1 MLSEES
7 EVGSM
12 GMSNGLADTFAC
24 ATEIS
29 AIEEERLSYCGYD
42 IEEFMQQNCDFE
54 EVIFLLWNHRLPT
67 SEEYRRFL
75 EKLRAQYQI
84 GEAVE
89 SCLRIQ
95 CRQNLHPMSVL
106 RSTVSLLGV
115 FDKSAE
121 QVDPLSVYEQSI
133 SLQAKIPGIIAAFY
147 RLRRGLDPIEPDY
160 SLGIAENFLYML
172 NGDRPSRTN
181 VEALNRALI
190 LHADHELNASTFAAR
205 VCASTLSDVYSC
217 ITTAIGTLKGS
228 LHGGAN
234 ERVFDMLEEIKETA
248 NAETYIIEKL
258 NSKEKIMGFGH
269 RVYTKVDPRQ
279 VYLKEMAQKMTQGT
293 PNEKWYFISEEIE
306 RVIREKKE
314 LIPNV
319 DFYSATVYHTLGID
333 KDLFTLIFAM
343 SRVSGWLAHVSE
355 QKQNNQLIRP
365 RSKYVGQRKQ
375 HYSEFSER
383 KG

>member
-1 MLSEES
+1 M
-7 EVGSM
+7 VA
-12 GMSNGLADTFAC
+12 NKGLANTFAC
-24 ATEIS
+24 ETEIS
-29 AIEEERLSYCGYD
+29 AIENERLSYSGYD
-42 IEEFMQQNCDFE
+42 IDEFMQQNCDFE

-67 SEEYRRFL
+67 IKEYQEFL
-75 EKLRAQYQI
+75 SRLRSQYGI

-121 QVDPLSVYEQSI
+121 NTDLDSVYEQSI
-133 SLQAKIPGIIAAFY
+133 ALQAKIPGIIAAFY
-147 RLRRGLDPIEPDY
+147 RLRRGLDPIEPDQ

-172 NGDRPSRTN
+172 NGDRPSQTA

-234 ERVFDMLEEIKETA
+234 ERVFDLLEEIDTVE
-248 NAETYIIEKL
+248 NAESYISEKL

-279 VYLKEMAQKMTQGT
+279 IYLKDMAKRMTKGT
-293 PNEKWYFISEEIE
+293 SDEKWFFLSEEVE
-306 RVIREKKE
+306 RVIREKKD

-319 DFYSATVYHTLGID
+319 DFYSATVYHVLGID
-333 KDLFTLIFAM
+333 KDLFTLVFAM
-343 SRVSGWLAHVSE
+343 SRVAGWLAHVAE
-355 QKQNNQLIRP
+355 QKRDNHLIRP
-365 RSKYVGQRKQ
+365 RSKYIGEYNRV
-375 HYSEFSER
+375 YIPFVER
-383 KG
+383 ESLS

>member
-1 MLSEES
+1 
-7 EVGSM
+7 M

-234 ERVFDMLEEIKETA
+234 ERVFDMLEEINETA

-279 VYLKEMAQKMTQGT
+279 VYLKEMAQKMTQAT
-293 PNEKWYFISEEIE
+293 LNEKWYFISEEIE

-319 DFYSATVYHTLGID
+319 DFYSATVYHALGID

-343 SRVSGWLAHVSE
+343 SRVSGWLAHVAE

-375 HYSEFSER
+375 HYREFSER

>member
-1 MLSEES
+1 M
-7 EVGSM
+7 VAN
-12 GMSNGLADTFAC
+12 NGLANTFAC
-24 ATEIS
+24 ETEIS
-29 AIEEERLSYCGYD
+29 AIENERLSYSGYD
-42 IEEFMQQNCDFE
+42 IDEFMQQNCDFE

-67 SEEYRRFL
+67 TEEYRLFL
-75 EKLRAQYQI
+75 TRLRSQYGI

-89 SCLRIQ
+89 ACLRIQ

-121 QVDPLSVYEQSI
+121 NTDLDSVYEQSI
-133 SLQAKIPGIIAAFY
+133 ALQAKIPGIIAAFY
-147 RLRRGLDPIEPDY
+147 RLRRGLDPIEPDPTI
-160 SLGIAENFLYML
+160 GIAENFLYML
-172 NGDRPSRTN
+172 NGERPSQTA

-234 ERVFDMLEEIKETA
+234 ERVFDMLEEIDLVE
-248 NAETYIIEKL
+248 NAEAYITEKL

-279 VYLKEMAQKMTQGT
+279 IYLKDMAKKMTQGT
-293 PNEKWYFISEEIE
+293 ADEKWFFISEEIE
-306 RVIREKKE
+306 RVIREKKD

-319 DFYSATVYHTLGID
+319 DFYSATVYHILGID
-333 KDLFTLIFAM
+333 KDLFTLVFAM
-343 SRVSGWLAHVSE
+343 SRVSGWLAHVAE
-355 QKQNNQLIRP
+355 QKRDNHLIRP
-365 RSKYVGQRKQ
+365 RSQYVGKRDRV
-375 HYSEFSER
+375 YVSFDER
-383 KG
+383 ESMV